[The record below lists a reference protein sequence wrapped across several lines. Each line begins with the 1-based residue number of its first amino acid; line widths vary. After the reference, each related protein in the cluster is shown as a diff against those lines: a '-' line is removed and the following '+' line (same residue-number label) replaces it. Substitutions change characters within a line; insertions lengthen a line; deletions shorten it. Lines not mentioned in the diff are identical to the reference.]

1 MDREVAEQKEKLRD
15 LYEDNQPTFLECVER
30 LKVYQ
35 EENKKTQ
42 ADDDKCSVN

>member
-15 LYEDNQPTFLECVER
+15 LYEDNRPSFLECVER

-35 EENKKTQ
+35 EANKKTHIEN
-42 ADDDKCSVN
+42 DTRK

>member
-30 LKVYQ
+30 LKPIKNTHI
-35 EENKKTQ
+35 ENDTRNK
-42 ADDDKCSVN
+42 